1 MLGKLQIFLIIYR
14 ISNTLF
20 GGKIMTV
27 VHFSVLRQT
36 ERHKTCL
43 FNINTAR
50 NVMCRALYL
59 NTLLASTHWRG
70 SDISPSIP
78 KSGLDSSHL
87 PVLSIGVWIRSLTQS
102 SGSTLP
108 LLSPSFIICVVA
120 SWALLTHLYH
130 SLESHSLSTVVSEA
144 L

>member
-14 ISNTLF
+14 FSNTLF
-20 GGKIMTV
+20 RGKIMTV

-36 ERHKTCL
+36 ERHKICL
-43 FNINTAR
+43 SNTNTASS
-50 NVMCRALYL
+50 VMCRALYL

-70 SDISPSIP
+70 SDISPLIP

-87 PVLSIGVWIRSLTQS
+87 PVLSIGVWIRSLTQY

-108 LLSPSFIICVVA
+108 LLSPSFTFCAVA
-120 SWALLTHLYH
+120 SWVLLTHLYL